1 MGWKTRLL
9 VNRTNLRMGSNGKIT
24 KRKGF
29 VLKKIILNRIQEGM
43 FLYIILKFGY
53 KFSSRML
60 QCFFLFFSIPIL
72 VPSPSF
78 YTVSPFDPYLP
89 HACQMVGVNTCPIST
104 SYKSS
109 CSSCK
114 AKIYCSVITSTLMQ

>member
-60 QCFFLFFSIPIL
+60 QCFFLFSRSPFLFPLPPFILSLPLIPTFRMHARWLVLIL
-72 VPSPSF
+72 VPSAPPTSLHVVAVRLK
-78 YTVSPFDPYLP
+78 YTVQLSLP
-89 HACQMVGVNTCPIST
+89 H
-104 SYKSS
+104 
-109 CSSCK
+109 
-114 AKIYCSVITSTLMQ
+114 